1 MKKNRKWSTI
11 LAGMVCLICF
21 VGCGKL
27 PDQIGNTSSREKE
40 CTKELFAM
48 DTYMTFTAY
57 GENAEQGVEDA
68 IAEVNRLDALWSVSS
83 EEGEIYQINK
93 NGTGKV
99 SQDTCDILEQA
110 QELYV
115 STDGLFDIT
124 VYPLM
129 ELWGFTTG
137 KYHIPT
143 KEELERKRSLVDQ
156 GKLSFS
162 EEEATVAVEKGQQL
176 DLGAIAKGF
185 TSNRIM
191 EIWKQEGITSGMVS
205 LGGNV
210 QVLGTKPDGSSWTIG
225 IKDPEKSNGELVGVV
240 TTRDKA
246 VITSGGYE
254 RYFEE
259 NGKRYPHILD
269 TRTGAPAEQ
278 DLCSV
283 TIVSKDGTLA
293 DGLSTSLFVMGK
305 DKAIEYWKLH
315 AEKFDVMLVT
325 NRQEIYVT
333 EGLKKEFS
341 SENKFKIISREE

>member
-1 MKKNRKWSTI
+1 MKRNRKWSALI
-11 LAGMVCLICF
+11 VGMVCFACF
-21 VGCGKL
+21 AGCGKMS
-27 PDQIGNTSSREKE
+27 DQIGNIVLKEKE

-57 GENAEQGVEDA
+57 GENAEQAVEDA

-83 EEGEIYQINK
+83 QDGEIYRINQ

-99 SQDTCDILEQA
+99 SEDTSDILRMAQA
-110 QELYV
+110 LYK

-137 KYHIPT
+137 KYHVPT
-143 KEELERKRSLVDQ
+143 KEELEKTLLLVEQ
-156 GKLSFS
+156 GQISFS
-162 EEEATVAVEKGQQL
+162 EVEATVTVKENQKL

-185 TSNRIM
+185 TSDRIM

-210 QVLGTKPDGSSWTIG
+210 QVLGTKSDGSRWTIG

-240 TTRDKA
+240 TTKDKA

-259 NGKRYPHILD
+259 NGKRYHHILD

-315 AEKFDVMLVT
+315 AETFDAVLVT
-325 NRQEIYVT
+325 NKQEIYVT

-341 SENKFKIISREE
+341 SENKYKIISRKE